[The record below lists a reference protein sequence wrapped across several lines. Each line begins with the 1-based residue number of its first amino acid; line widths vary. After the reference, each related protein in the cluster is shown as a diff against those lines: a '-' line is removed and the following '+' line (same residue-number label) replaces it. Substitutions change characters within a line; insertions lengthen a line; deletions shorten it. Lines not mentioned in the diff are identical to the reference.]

1 MAETTTQQ
9 PLRVFLI
16 EDSPDVRDLFLIFFH
31 IPGEVEIIGHADTE
45 NESVAAILAS
55 PVDVV
60 VVDLNLREGN
70 GLAVIEKIR
79 KANPTPRPSIIVFT
93 NQPFPE
99 IRRRAMQLE
108 ADYFFD
114 KSVDFDAVRDTLRKL
129 RSK

>member
-1 MAETTTQQ
+1 MAESTTQR

-16 EDSPDVRDLFLIFFH
+16 EDSPEVCDLFLVFFH
-31 IPGEVEIIGHADTE
+31 VPGEVEIVGHADTE
-45 NESVAAILAS
+45 KESIEAILAS

-70 GLAVIEKIR
+70 GMAVIEKIR
-79 KANPTPRPSIIVFT
+79 NANPTPRPSIIVFT

-114 KSVDFDAVRDTLRKL
+114 KSADFDAVRDTLRKL
-129 RSK
+129 RPQ

>member
-1 MAETTTQQ
+1 MAATTTQG

-16 EDSPDVRDLFLIFFH
+16 EDSPDVCDLFVVFFH
-31 IPGEVEIIGHADTE
+31 VPGEIEIVGHADTE
-45 NESVAAILAS
+45 NESVAAILAA

-79 KANPTPRPSIIVFT
+79 RANPSPRPSIIVFT

-99 IRRRAMQLE
+99 IRHRAMQLE

-129 RSK
+129 RSR

>member
-1 MAETTTQQ
+1 MAEITVRR

-16 EDSPDVRDLFLIFFH
+16 EDSPDVRDLFLVFFH
-31 IPGEVEIIGHADTE
+31 VPGEVEIVGHADTE
-45 NESVAAILAS
+45 NESVAEILAS
-55 PVDVV
+55 PVDAI

-79 KANPTPRPSIIVFT
+79 KANLTPRPSIIVFT
-93 NQPFPE
+93 NQPYPE

-114 KSVDFDAVRDTLRKL
+114 KSVDFEGVRDTLRKL
-129 RSK
+129 RPQ

>member
-1 MAETTTQQ
+1 MAETPTQRS
-9 PLRVFLI
+9 LRVFLI
-16 EDSPDVRDLFLIFFH
+16 EDSADIRDLFLVFFH
-31 IPGEVEIIGHADTE
+31 IPGEVEIVGHADTE

-79 KANPTPRPSIIVFT
+79 KANLTPRPSIIVFT

-114 KSVDFDAVRDTLRKL
+114 KSADFEAVRNTLRKL
-129 RSK
+129 RTQ

>member
-1 MAETTTQQ
+1 MAESTSQQ

-16 EDSPDVRDLFLIFFH
+16 EDSPDVCDLFVIYFH
-31 IPGEVEIIGHADTE
+31 VPGEVEIVGHADTE

-79 KANPTPRPSIIVFT
+79 RANPSPRPSIIVFT
-93 NQPFPE
+93 NQPYPE
-99 IRRRAMQLE
+99 VRRRAMQLE

-114 KSVDFDAVRDTLRKL
+114 KSVDFEAVRDTLRKL
-129 RSK
+129 ASH

>member
-1 MAETTTQQ
+1 MAESTSQQ

-16 EDSPDVRDLFLIFFH
+16 EDSPDVRDLFVIYCH
-31 IPGEVEIIGHADTE
+31 IPGEVEIVGHADTE

-79 KANPTPRPSIIVFT
+79 KANLTPRPSIIVFT
-93 NQPFPE
+93 NQPYPE
-99 IRRRAMQLE
+99 VRRRAMQLE

-114 KSVDFDAVRDTLRKL
+114 KSADFDAVRDTLRKL
-129 RSK
+129 RPQ

>member
-1 MAETTTQQ
+1 MAESTSQQ

-16 EDSPDVRDLFLIFFH
+16 EDSQEVCDLFVIYFH
-31 IPGEVEIIGHADTE
+31 IPGEVEIVGHADTE

-79 KANPTPRPSIIVFT
+79 KANLTPRPSIIVFT
-93 NQPFPE
+93 NQPYPE

-114 KSVDFDAVRDTLRKL
+114 KSADFDAVRDTLRKL
-129 RSK
+129 RPQ